1 MKIPYLKKKPE
12 LKSYHNVTW
21 EDNYSWIHQK
31 NILEVLRDK
40 TKLDPEVKNYLDEEN
55 SYANYHLKDTEN
67 LQKKLFDEIK
77 GRIKL
82 DDESLPYKDHTY
94 EYWSKTTAVGN
105 YSIKLRKKIDT
116 DLVEEIWNGDEEKK
130 KLETEYFGVGDLEVS
145 NNDKYLGY
153 SLDIKGS
160 EYYTIFIRDIKTN
173 EIITKEIS
181 ETSGGIT
188 FSLDDKYVF
197 YSKLDQNHRARK
209 IYRHEIGNFNGQDE
223 LIFEEKS
230 EAFTVSIGLSSDE
243 KYYFINTS
251 DHNTSEQYYFG
262 VDEINIKPKLII
274 KREKGIIYSV
284 SSWDSKFFNHT
295 NKDAED
301 FKIDVSDSLEKQNW
315 KTFIP
320 PRDEVLIG
328 GCTFLKN
335 WIIRSETSNALD
347 KLFVK
352 NISSGVE
359 EELIFSNETV
369 YVPGISL
376 IQKDRDTDN
385 VYLGYSSPKTPSRVY
400 SYNLSTKTK
409 KLVKE
414 QEIPS
419 GHNPEDYIVER
430 VDYKS
435 HDGRL
440 VPLTITRH
448 KKTKIDG
455 SANLLLYG
463 YGSYGSSMS
472 PNFSS
477 TRLSL
482 INRDIIWATAHIRGG
497 MEKGMKW
504 WKEGK
509 LINKKN
515 TFEDYIHAAKYLID
529 NNYSSKGKIIGM
541 GGSAGGLLMG
551 AVVNQAP
558 ELFLGI
564 IMAVPFVDSL
574 TTNLDHSLPL
584 TVGEFDE
591 FGNAKDIKEHF
602 DYIFSYAPY
611 NNIKKMDYPH
621 ILITTS
627 LSANTLAVTPEPHE
641 NTIFL
646 LWSKLNGLN
655 FSTIL
660 SLAINVRSSVFI
672 NSEKGKQNEFLI
684 DPLLKPFLGSATFP
698 SNLSILLASITLNS
712 FSEIFLSISCLSFTS
727 FLFSLAL

>member
-1 MKIPYLKKKPE
+1 MKVPYLKKKPE
-12 LKSYHNVTW
+12 IKSCHNIEW
-21 EDNYSWIHQK
+21 EDNYSWIHQN

-40 TKLDPEVKNYLDEEN
+40 SKLDPEVRKYLDQEN
-55 SYANYHLKDTEN
+55 FYAEYHLKDTKN

-82 DDESLPYKDHTY
+82 DDESLPYRDHTY
-94 EYWSKTTAVGN
+94 EYWTKTTVEGN
-105 YSIKLRKKIDT
+105 YSIKLRKKIGNNNI
-116 DLVEEIWNGDEEKK
+116 EEIWNGDREKE
-130 KLETEYFGVGDLEVS
+130 KLKTKYFGVGDLEVS

-153 SLDIKGS
+153 SLDLKGS
-160 EYYTIFIRDIKTN
+160 EYYTIHIRDIETN
-173 EIITKEIS
+173 KIISKEIT

-188 FSLDDKYVF
+188 FSLDDKYIF
-197 YSKLDQNHRARK
+197 YSKLDENHRARK
-209 IYRHEIGNFNGQDE
+209 IYRHEIGNYKDKDK

-251 DHNTSEQYYFG
+251 DHNTSEQYYFH
-262 VDEINIKPKLII
+262 VNEADPLPKLIM
-274 KREKGIIYSV
+274 KRERGVLYSTN
-284 SSWDSKFFNHT
+284 SWDGKFYNHT
-295 NKDAED
+295 NKNAED
-301 FKIDVSDSLEKQNW
+301 FKIDITDSLEKQDW
-315 KTFIP
+315 RPFILSKE
-320 PRDEVLIG
+320 EVLIG
-328 GCTFLKN
+328 GLTFLKN

-347 KLFVK
+347 KLFVR
-352 NISSGVE
+352 NISTNIE
-359 EELIFSNETV
+359 QELIFSDEII
-369 YVPGISL
+369 YVPGVSL
-376 IQKDRDTDN
+376 TQRNRDTDE

-400 SYNLSTKTK
+400 RFNLSNKSK
-409 KLVKE
+409 ELVKE

-419 GHNPEDYIVER
+419 GHYPENYIVER
-430 VDYKS
+430 VEFKS

-463 YGSYGSSMS
+463 YGSYGNSMS
-472 PNFSS
+472 PSFSS

-482 INRDIIWATAHIRGG
+482 IDRDIIWATAHIRGG

-509 LINKKN
+509 LTNKKN
-515 TFEDYIHAAKYLID
+515 TFEDYIHAGKYLIE
-529 NNYSSKGKIIGM
+529 NNYTSKGKIIGM

-551 AVVNQAP
+551 AVVNQSP
-558 ELFLGI
+558 ELFLGM

-591 FGNAKDIKEHF
+591 FGNAKDNKEHF

-611 NNIKKMDYPH
+611 NNIKKIDYPH

-627 LSANTLAVTPEPHE
+627 LSDNRVLFDEPAKFTAKLRE
-641 NTIFL
+641 YKTDNNL
-646 LWSKLNGLN
+646 L
-655 FSTIL
+655 
-660 SLAINVRSSVFI
+660 
-672 NSEKGKQNEFLI
+672 
-684 DPLLKPFLGSATFP
+684 LLKTEMNAGHGGKSGRDGAIEEIAIDYAFALKI
-698 SNLSILLASITLNS
+698 SNKI
-712 FSEIFLSISCLSFTS
+712 
-727 FLFSLAL
+727 

>member
-40 TKLDPEVKNYLDEEN
+40 TKLDPEVKNYLDKEN
-55 SYANYHLKDTEN
+55 SYADYHLKDTEN

-77 GRIKL
+77 ARIKL

-94 EYWSKTTAVGN
+94 EYWSKTTAIGN

-153 SLDIKGS
+153 SLDTKGS

-173 EIITKEIS
+173 KIITKEIT

-188 FSLDDKYVF
+188 FSLDDRYIF

-209 IYRHEIGNFNGQDE
+209 IYRHEIGNFNNQDE

-262 VDEINIKPKLII
+262 VDEINTKPKLIM

-284 SSWDSKFFNHT
+284 SSWDNKFYNHT

-315 KTFIP
+315 ETFIP

-359 EELIFSNETV
+359 EELIFSNENV

-376 IQKDRDTDN
+376 TQRNRDTDN

-400 SYNLSTKTK
+400 SYNLSTKAK

-509 LINKKN
+509 LTNKKN

-627 LSANTLAVTPEPHE
+627 LSDNRVLFDEPAKFTAKLRE
-641 NTIFL
+641 YKTDNNL
-646 LWSKLNGLN
+646 L
-655 FSTIL
+655 
-660 SLAINVRSSVFI
+660 
-672 NSEKGKQNEFLI
+672 
-684 DPLLKPFLGSATFP
+684 LLKTEMNAGHGGKSGRDGA
-698 SNLSILLASITLNS
+698 IE
-712 FSEIFLSISCLSFTS
+712 EIAIDYAF
-727 FLFSLAL
+727 ALKVAEKI